1 MALKR
6 VNNAQINEKLDA
18 IINTLTSMDARVSAL
33 ESAKTEAP
41 KKTTKK
47 SATKKT
53 TKAPAKT
60 KSTKKTSAKTS
71 AKKSTTTKSSAKKTA
86 TKKSTT
92 ELMLEDFEPCKFK
105 GTDNYVWNGVRGYK
119 AMRSAYCYA
128 SQTNGKAKDLAGA
141 RKLGVTIDFDKAW
154 NKAKAE
160 FEKKYTYVKAADR

>member
-1 MALKR
+1 MRNTEMNK
-6 VNNAQINEKLDA
+6 KLDA
-18 IINTLTSMDARVSAL
+18 ILGMLTSMDARVSAL

-60 KSTKKTSAKTS
+60 S
-71 AKKSTTTKSSAKKTA
+71 AKKSTTKKTPAKKTA

-105 GTDNYVWNGVRGYK
+105 DSDYYVWGGAKGYK